1 VVISAILQAGGK
13 RRGRDALRGIPI
25 PGELAP
31 CGTADACT
39 DRRFV
44 RPAERSFVISNN
56 ATGAQL
62 VPVPGPD
69 AVELELRVQLDDPTR
84 VATLR
89 DYFLRLGATAV
100 VNADSTV
107 DVRFERGDDI
117 DAAAFLR
124 TWAAMNDVAARTI
137 SAQAGLAVVPAKPEV
152 GPRGSSPFDPPVRL
166 GDLMVSKG
174 FIDVDQLSQALVES
188 KETGQLVGRVLLRR
202 GWVFEDELARTLAEQ
217 WKLPYV
223 RLSSVGVDQAV
234 MRLLPREVGL
244 KFAAVPVR
252 FADQSV
258 LVAFADPSD
267 PGALTAVREFLPS
280 IKLAVAEFSDIRM
293 LWQAFAA

>member
-1 VVISAILQAGGK
+1 MLV
-13 RRGRDALRGIPI
+13 PI
-25 PGELAP
+25 GAS
-31 CGTADACT
+31 
-39 DRRFV
+39 
-44 RPAERSFVISNN
+44 RPAERKLVISNR

-62 VPVPGPD
+62 VPVPGPN
-69 AVELELRVQLDDPTR
+69 AVEVSLRVQLDDPTR
-84 VATLR
+84 LTALR

-100 VNADSTV
+100 LDGDATV
-107 DVRFERGDDI
+107 DVRFEPGDDI
-117 DAAAFLR
+117 DAASFLR
-124 TWAAMNDVAARTI
+124 TWAAMNDVTATTAT
-137 SAQAGLAVVPAKPEV
+137 APVGLAVVPSPKREV
-152 GPRGSSPFDPPVRL
+152 APKGDNPFVPPVRL

-223 RLSSVGVDQAV
+223 RLSSVGVDHSV
-234 MRLLPREVGL
+234 MRLLPREIGI

-252 FADQSV
+252 FTDQSV

-267 PGALTAVREFLPS
+267 PGALAAVREYLPS

-293 LWQAFAA
+293 LWS